1 MPLMDAKAT
10 LLKFGAGV
18 LGMRWVKGQITI
30 ISKDVKWNY
39 WCFYTKVKALD
50 LGRASFWNFL

>member
-1 MPLMDAKAT
+1 MDAKAT

-30 ISKDVKWNY
+30 IAKDVKWNY
-39 WCFYTKVKALD
+39 RCFYTKVKALD